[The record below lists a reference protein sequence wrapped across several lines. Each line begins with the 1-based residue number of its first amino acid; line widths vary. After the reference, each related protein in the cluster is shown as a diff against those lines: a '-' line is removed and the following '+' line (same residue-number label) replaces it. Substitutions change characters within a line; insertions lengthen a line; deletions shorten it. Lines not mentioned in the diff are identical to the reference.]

1 MAIILISGF
10 FILLSMFLCVGGF
23 CMVQRNT
30 NSDGKTLRDSKK
42 MYLAAGYLF
51 LRFKRKAI
59 KSMQVQQQEEQFY
72 RIIYVNDNP
81 GKQRLYR
88 ECTQGL
94 IVFSL
99 MFLFGIVVLCMA
111 LTGCFDDRRV
121 ASFVRPVSGT
131 DVYQLK
137 ARINQKDYDTEFRVN
152 ERTLTEQEV
161 VEAWEKAK
169 ISLPKQMLGTN
180 RCAEE
185 VTKNLFFPTK
195 LDGTNVELIWMSSD
209 YKLVDYDGNVYSRN
223 ASAEG
228 SMVTITIEVKYGQFV
243 SFLEVPIRVIRENG
257 GEEDTGERLTEELM
271 RKDAEQAYEEIMEL
285 PTEVGESPVVFYKKK
300 SKSPWLFAVLFLL
313 SVIGLLALWE
323 SEDKRLRKER
333 EDQLLRDYPDLVSKI
348 TLLLQAGLTLRSAW
362 DRITEDYESS
372 KKSAHKKE
380 TRYVY
385 EEMRSIRNRLNA
397 GVPEENAYE
406 EFGKNCGNIRYLR
419 LSSLLVQNL
428 KKGTGGLIPLLRKE
442 AAEAFA
448 DRKERVKQKGEE
460 AGTKLLIP
468 MAGILVL
475 ILAIIM
481 IPAFLSF

>member
-1 MAIILISGF
+1 MAIILVSGF
-10 FILLSMFLCVGGF
+10 FILLSVVCVASGIVKAYSGG
-23 CMVQRNT
+23 NP
-30 NSDGKTLRDSKK
+30 DGREIAASGKR
-42 MYLAAGYLF
+42 YLAGGYRYLLWRRKTVKK
-51 LRFKRKAI
+51 LRL
-59 KSMQVQQQEEQFY
+59 QQQEEQFY
-72 RIIYVNDNP
+72 RTIYVNDSP
-81 GKQRLYR
+81 AKRKLFR
-88 ECTQGL
+88 ECEQGL
-94 IVFSL
+94 LLFGL
-99 MFLFGIVVLCMA
+99 MFLFGAIVFGMA
-111 LTGCFDDRRV
+111 IGGSFDDTRV
-121 ASFVRPVSGT
+121 TSFVRPHSGA

-137 ARINQKDYDTEFRVN
+137 AKIGQKEYDTELSVN

-161 VEAWEKAK
+161 IEAWEEAK
-169 ISLPKQMLGTN
+169 STLPKQMLGSN

-185 VTKNLFFPTK
+185 VTKHLYFPKK
-195 LDGTNVELIWMSSD
+195 LEGTNVDLVWISSD
-209 YKLVDYDGNVYSRN
+209 YKLVDFEGNVYNGN
-223 ASAEG
+223 AATEG
-228 SMVTITIEVKYGQFV
+228 SIVTVTVEVKYGQWV
-243 SFLEVPIRVIRENG
+243 SFLDIPICVVREVESTEN
-257 GEEDTGERLTEELM
+257 TGERLTEELKK
-271 RKDAEQAYEEIMEL
+271 RDAEQAYEEIMEL
-285 PTEVGESPVVFYKKK
+285 PTDVGESPVEFYKKK
-300 SKSPWLFAVLFLL
+300 SRSPWLFAILFLL
-313 SVIGLLALWE
+313 MIIGLFALWE

-372 KKSAHKKE
+372 KELQRKKE

-406 EFGKNCGNIRYLR
+406 EFGRNCGNIRYLR

-448 DRKERVKQKGEE
+448 ERKERVKQKGEE
-460 AGTKLLIP
+460 AGTRLLIP